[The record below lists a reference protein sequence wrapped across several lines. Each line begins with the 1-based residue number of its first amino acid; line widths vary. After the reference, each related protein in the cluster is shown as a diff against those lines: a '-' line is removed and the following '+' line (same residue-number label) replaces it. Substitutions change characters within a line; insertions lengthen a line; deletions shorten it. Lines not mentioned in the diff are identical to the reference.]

1 MLHGFKDYLLD
12 LGKSEN
18 TAAAYLRDAKLFLVW
33 CKDSFGDEPKQL
45 HRANIQ
51 EYISY
56 MRNVRGFHE
65 NPDPVCQPLYGG
77 EKGRGGVPPASF
89 GKRKQ
94 TGFLHCHALCLF
106 RDPAQ

>member
-12 LGKSEN
+12 MGKSEN

-33 CKDSFGDEPKQL
+33 CKDSFGDEPKLL

-56 MRNVRGFHE
+56 MRNVRGYHPKTVNHQAGIPAE
-65 NPDPVCQPLYGG
+65 RHPVCCGCH
-77 EKGRGGVPPASF
+77 R
-89 GKRKQ
+89 KR
-94 TGFLHCHALCLF
+94 
-106 RDPAQ
+106 